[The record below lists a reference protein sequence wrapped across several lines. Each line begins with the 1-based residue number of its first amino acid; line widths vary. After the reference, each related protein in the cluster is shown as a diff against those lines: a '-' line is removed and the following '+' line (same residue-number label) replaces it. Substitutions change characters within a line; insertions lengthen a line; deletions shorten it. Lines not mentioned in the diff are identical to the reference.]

1 MTLTVI
7 LLAVTALAALS
18 PLLGADTRRPETLRT
33 RGAGIMR

>member
-7 LLAVTALAALS
+7 LLVVTALAALS

-33 RGAGIMR
+33 SGAGIMR